1 MTEQSLQTILRAEAE
16 RMRKEG
22 IPSPALETQLLAAF
36 SMGITREELIL
47 RLDDEVSYEARM
59 AIESLVSRRVAG
71 EPMAY
76 IRGVKEFWS
85 LELRVDRRVM
95 IPRPDTETLVQSCL
109 DHAAKRLGRE
119 PRLVVDVGTGSGAVA
134 CAIARELESAV
145 VVAVDVSAAALGVA
159 RSNAEAL
166 GLGHRIRFARGD
178 LLTPFR
184 AGPRFDIIAANL
196 PYIPTGSL
204 AYLPEGIRDFEP
216 RLALDGGHDGLEV
229 IRRLLYDAD
238 RVLAP
243 GGMVA
248 LEVEDTQVEEVKKIL
263 ESKTVYGTMGIDE
276 DMAGFKR
283 VLWAKR
289 V

>member
-1 MTEQSLQTILRAEAE
+1 VTDQSLQTILRAEAE
-16 RMRKEG
+16 RMKKAG

-36 SMGITREELIL
+36 SMGVTREELIL
-47 RLDDEVSYEARM
+47 RLEDEVSYEARM
-59 AIESLVSRRVAG
+59 AIESLVNRRVAG

-85 LELRVDRRVM
+85 LEFRVDARVM

-119 PRLVVDVGTGSGAVA
+119 PRCVADVGTGSGAVA
-134 CAIARELESAV
+134 CALGKELEGAT
-145 VVAVDVSAAALGVA
+145 VVAVDVSDRALAVA

-166 GLGHRIRFARGD
+166 GLGHRIRFVRGD
-178 LLTPFR
+178 LLSPFR

-216 RLALDGGHDGLEV
+216 RLALDGGRDGLEV

-243 GGMVA
+243 GGVVA
-248 LEVEDTQVEEVKKIL
+248 LEVEDTQVEEVEKMVD
-263 ESKTVYGTMGIDE
+263 SRAVYGTRGIDE

-283 VLWAKR
+283 VLWAQR
-289 V
+289 A